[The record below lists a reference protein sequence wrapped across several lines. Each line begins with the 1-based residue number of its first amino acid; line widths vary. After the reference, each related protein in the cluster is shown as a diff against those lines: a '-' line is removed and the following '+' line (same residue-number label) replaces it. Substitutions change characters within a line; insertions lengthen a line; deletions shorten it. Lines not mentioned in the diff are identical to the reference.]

1 MHTFPWLTGDF
12 LVFKKSHCLFLTGS
26 KCGCSFRHHLLTHRK
41 ATSGGENSK
50 EQHEGRCWTQ
60 GGECL
65 SVCTFLHPWVS
76 VYLCVQLWLEREK
89 TGGWSVPGERY
100 GLCPTAF
107 GTKALLLLCM
117 LAVSVG
123 DMVWSWEIRSAPGNE
138 THAKGLHG
146 KLNLSSQ
153 VSFISKH
160 FIPSII
166 FIHYQALLLF

>member
-1 MHTFPWLTGDF
+1 MIDWWFPAVKNIIVSLLQDIKLAAVSVITSWHIGRQLLEGKTEKSNIKGD
-12 LVFKKSHCLFLTGS
+12 VEH
-26 KCGCSFRHHLLTHRK
+26 
-41 ATSGGENSK
+41 
-50 EQHEGRCWTQ
+50 

-89 TGGWSVPGERY
+89 IGGWSVPGERF

-123 DMVWSWEIRSAPGNE
+123 DKVWSWKIKSAPGNE
-138 THAKGLHG
+138 AHAKGLHR

-153 VSFISKH
+153 VSFISKC
-160 FIPSII
+160 FIPSIVLL
-166 FIHYQALLLF
+166 HYQAPLLS